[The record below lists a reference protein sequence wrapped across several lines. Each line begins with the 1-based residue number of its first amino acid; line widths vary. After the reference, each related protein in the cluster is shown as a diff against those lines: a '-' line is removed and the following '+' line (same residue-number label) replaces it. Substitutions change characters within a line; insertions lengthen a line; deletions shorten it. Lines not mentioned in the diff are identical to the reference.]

1 MSQDTTSPPPSRLD
15 ARLRASLV
23 AVALTGAT
31 FALMALAFVGLS
43 SAVSVAVG
51 AGLATVNL
59 WTLARI
65 VAALLP
71 DEAGGPTGGTRGA
84 SGARPTTVAWALLGI
99 VKMFALFAV
108 VWLLMQHEVVS
119 ALPMLVGFGAL
130 PIGIAIGSIVS
141 DRGGPR
147 RGLAP

>member
-1 MSQDTTSPPPSRLD
+1 MPSDRSASPRRLD

-23 AVALTGAT
+23 SVALTGAT
-31 FALMALAFVGLS
+31 FALAALALFGLS
-43 SAVSVAVG
+43 AAASVAVG

-59 WTLARI
+59 WALARI

-71 DEAGGPTGGTRGA
+71 DEAGGPTGTTGA
-84 SGARPTTVAWALLGI
+84 SGAVAWALLGI

-108 VWLLMQHEVVS
+108 VWLLMRHGVVS

-130 PIGIAIGSIVS
+130 PIGIAIGSLVS

-147 RGLAP
+147 IGRTPDRDRP

>member
-1 MSQDTTSPPPSRLD
+1 MPHNASPPPRRLD

-31 FALMALAFVGLS
+31 FALVALAFFGPSAGL
-43 SAVSVAVG
+43 SVAVG

-71 DEAGGPTGGTRGA
+71 DEAGGPTGGARGA
-84 SGARPTTVAWALLGI
+84 SGAVAWALLGI

-108 VWLLMQHEVVS
+108 VWLLVRHEVVS
-119 ALPMLVGFGAL
+119 AVPMLVGFGAL
-130 PIGIAIGSIVS
+130 PIGIAIGSLVS

-147 RGLAP
+147 HDLAP